1 MEKHNIKFKETS
13 REDELEFYSNIFL
26 SEKRIEFKKIEEA
39 KNFPLIQQIFY
50 LPFVKKVVLNKHSV
64 YVEKLNILE
73 WKDVQDELSKQL
85 EDFLNDGGLV
95 SQIELTKTSPVTV
108 YAESTPNPNAM
119 KFVVNKKLFND
130 VYEFKKVEET
140 KDAPLAKSLFTFPF
154 IQEIF
159 FDFNF
164 ISIIQKAN
172 SNWDENVMDVRE
184 FIRSFIQDDNVVIY
198 EENFVKKSDPKI
210 IENLDDVSK
219 KIIEII
225 EEHVKPA
232 VASDGGNIVFE
243 SYDKKSKKV
252 NVILQGACSGCPS
265 STITLKSGIENMLKE
280 MLPDM
285 ISSVNAIN
293 GWYYLLR
300 EKFLR

>member
-1 MEKHNIKFKETS
+1 MEKHNIKFKETR

-26 SEKRIEFKKIEEA
+26 SEKRIEFEKIEEA

-293 GWYYLLR
+293 G
-300 EKFLR
+300 

>member
-1 MEKHNIKFKETS
+1 MEKHIIKFKETS
-13 REDELEFYSNIFL
+13 REEELEFYSNIFL
-26 SEKRIEFKKIEEA
+26 SEKRIEFEKIEET
-39 KNFPLIQQIFY
+39 NEFPLIQQIFY
-50 LPFVKKVVLNKHSV
+50 LPFIKKVILNKHSV
-64 YVEKLNILE
+64 YIEKLNILKWE
-73 WKDVQDELSKQL
+73 DVQEELCSQL
-85 EDFLNDGGLV
+85 EEFLNKGGLV
-95 SQIELTKTSPVTV
+95 SKAEIKKVSPVTV

-119 KFVVNKKLFND
+119 KFVVNKKIVDD
-130 VYEFKKVEET
+130 VYEFKSVDDT
-140 KDAPLAKSLFTFPF
+140 KDSPLAKSLFGFEF
-154 IQEIF
+154 IKEVF

-164 ISIIQKAN
+164 VSLIQKQGN
-172 SNWDENVMDVRE
+172 NWDENVMDVRE

-232 VASDGGNIVFE
+232 VASDGGNIVFK
-243 SYDKKSKKV
+243 SYDKESKKV

-293 GWYYLLR
+293 G
-300 EKFLR
+300 